1 MLAVVCNGV
10 RRLHR
15 ELVGQLN
22 EVEDNCE
29 STNVCGKGQLNSEWI
44 YEVNVFPKTP
54 TKNCRDFYPG
64 SLLLQG

>member
-10 RRLHR
+10 RRLHQ

-29 STNVCGKGQLNSEWI
+29 STNVCGTKYQLYATSPQNI
-44 YEVNVFPKTP
+44 DAP
-54 TKNCRDFYPG
+54 
-64 SLLLQG
+64 LLFSIACYIVAIVHEKH

>member
-29 STNVCGKGQLNSEWI
+29 STSNECTMRSPQNI
-44 YEVNVFPKTP
+44 DAP
-54 TKNCRDFYPG
+54 
-64 SLLLQG
+64 LLFSIARYIL